1 MSRKKTHVPDNPVN
15 IEDFTEEV
23 VVEEQQTPE
32 IPKEKPKRV
41 DNNAY
46 FLLESKYGDKTI
58 TMPVRGYQLK
68 SWLNFVKSLNVE
80 HAYREVTEPEYLEHH
95 WTHPKWNI
103 K

>member
-1 MSRKKTHVPDNPVN
+1 MTRKKKSTNPESVS
-15 IEDFTEEV
+15 IEDFTEPA
-23 VVEEQQTPE
+23 VVEIQQTPDV
-32 IPKEKPKRV
+32 PKEKPKKV

-46 FLLESKYGDKTI
+46 FLLESKYGDKTV

-68 SWLNFVKSLNVE
+68 SWLDFVKSLNVE
-80 HAYREVTEPEYLEHH
+80 HTYREVTEPEYFEHH